1 MVKTRL
7 YIARHGKTM
16 FNTLGRAQGWSDTPL
31 TEAGERGIRELGL
44 GLKEAGLSFEEAV
57 SSDSGRTIQTMGI
70 ILQELG
76 LTGKIPYRYD
86 KRIREWC
93 FGSFDGAYGGEL
105 FHGVVPR
112 VLDVEDYKTL
122 TLEDLANGICQVDTA
137 NWAEPWEVLKNRIL
151 EGFEAIAKEVEENGW
166 QLRMYKNVGGK
177 NRLVKTIVHDE
188 KNPKGFNEWIRSLLP
203 FEHLFVFGGSYY
215 SWEK

>member
-1 MVKTRL
+1 M
-7 YIARHGKTM
+7 
-16 FNTLGRAQGWSDTPL
+16 
-31 TEAGERGIRELGL
+31 
-44 GLKEAGLSFEEAV
+44 
-57 SSDSGRTIQTMGI
+57 
-70 ILQELG
+70 
-76 LTGKIPYRYD
+76 
-86 KRIREWC
+86 
-93 FGSFDGAYGGEL
+93 
-105 FHGVVPR
+105 
-112 VLDVEDYKTL
+112 
-122 TLEDLANGICQVDTA
+122 DTA
-137 NWAEPWEVLKNRIL
+137 NWAEPWEVLKSRIL

>member
-1 MVKTRL
+1 MAKTRL
-7 YIARHGKTM
+7 FVIRHGRTM
-16 FNTLGRAQGWSDTPL
+16 FNTIGRAQGWSDTPL